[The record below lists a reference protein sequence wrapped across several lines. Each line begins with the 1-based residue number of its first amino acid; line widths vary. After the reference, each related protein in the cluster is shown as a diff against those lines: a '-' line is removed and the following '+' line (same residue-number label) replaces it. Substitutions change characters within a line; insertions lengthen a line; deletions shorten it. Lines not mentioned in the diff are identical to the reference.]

1 MKEKNYKKLEK
12 GLPLTIRSGH
22 TIRLEMTKEPLTVH
36 TGLSLQYTM
45 TEALGIPQIL
55 DQHIHV
61 KECASGYPESEHIL
75 ALSANAF
82 VVGDYLD
89 ELEALREDVAIQM
102 ALRRQHIPDP
112 TAAGDFCECFSLGHI
127 LQINEAFGD
136 IHKASKHPDI
146 LHSQLS
152 QSHPLGRIGKPEDI
166 AYGARSS
173 PRMKPIGLQGPY
185 YQLTVA
191 LQHDNPLY

>member
-45 TEALGIPQIL
+45 TET
-55 DQHIHV
+55 
-61 KECASGYPESEHIL
+61 
-75 ALSANAF
+75 
-82 VVGDYLD
+82 
-89 ELEALREDVAIQM
+89 LREDVAIQM

-191 LQHDNPLY
+191 LQHDNPFY